1 MFITIRPYSE
11 DTVLVFAL
19 IGAAGLVLLLLSLV
33 VGEILDL
40 GDGALSG
47 TSLGIGAV
55 VFGAV
60 GAITTVNGMDAW
72 IAYAGSAL
80 VGLVA
85 VVVAQLMIRRLS
97 ATEDNARVDLVG
109 VQGTAM
115 TDITQSSGEVS
126 LDAVSELERR
136 LAWSLEPIT
145 VGTRV
150 VVLEHQPNS
159 VRVGPYRPDA

>member
-1 MFITIRPYSE
+1 M
-11 DTVLVFAL
+11 LVFVL

-33 VGEILDL
+33 VGEILDM

-60 GAITTVNGMDAW
+60 GAITTVNGLDPW
-72 IAYAGSAL
+72 VAYAASAV
-80 VGLVA
+80 VGLLA
-85 VVVAQLMIRRLS
+85 VLTAQLMIRRLS
-97 ATEDNARVDLVG
+97 ATEDNARIDLVG

-115 TDITQSSGEVS
+115 TDITQSSGEVA

-136 LAWSLEPIT
+136 LAWSIDPVPE
-145 VGTRV
+145 GTRIV
-150 VVLEHQPNS
+150 VKEHLPNS
-159 VRVGPYRPDA
+159 VRVAPYRPED

>member
-1 MFITIRPYSE
+1 M
-11 DTVLVFAL
+11 LVFVL

-33 VGEILDL
+33 VGELLDV

-47 TSLGIGAV
+47 TSLGVGAV

-60 GAITTVNGMDAW
+60 GAIVTVNELPVG
-72 IAYAGSAL
+72 IAYAASAV
-80 VGLVA
+80 VGLLA
-85 VVVAQLMIRRLS
+85 VGVAQLMIRRLS
-97 ATEDNARVDLVG
+97 ATEDNANVSLVG
-109 VQGTAM
+109 VQGTAV

-136 LAWSLEPIT
+136 LAWSLEPIAE
-145 VGTRV
+145 GTRV

-159 VRVGPYRPDA
+159 VRVGPYRPGA